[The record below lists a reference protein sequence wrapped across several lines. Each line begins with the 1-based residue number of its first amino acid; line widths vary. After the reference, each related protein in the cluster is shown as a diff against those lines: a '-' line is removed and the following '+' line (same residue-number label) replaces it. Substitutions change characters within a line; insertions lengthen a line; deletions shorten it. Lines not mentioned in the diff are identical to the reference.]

1 MQSCLSLPSVVL
13 FGTATHHVPATQ
25 HQEPAKALL
34 GFAFQQM
41 SAMQPG
47 PVLYEHQ
54 LGQASG
60 PGGSQVIDTH
70 LLQAAVNLTQA
81 SNLYPGQVQQP
92 WSDILITL
100 PSHRGLSSMLEC
112 FYQHPMFLA

>member
-13 FGTATHHVPATQ
+13 FGTATHHFPAAQ

-41 SAMQPG
+41 SAMQPV

-60 PGGSQVIDTH
+60 LGGSQLIDTH
-70 LLQAAVNLTQA
+70 LLQVRQGSESRTVFIFLCSRLFKET
-81 SNLYPGQVQQP
+81 VFK
-92 WSDILITL
+92 
-100 PSHRGLSSMLEC
+100 EK
-112 FYQHPMFLA
+112 MFLTP